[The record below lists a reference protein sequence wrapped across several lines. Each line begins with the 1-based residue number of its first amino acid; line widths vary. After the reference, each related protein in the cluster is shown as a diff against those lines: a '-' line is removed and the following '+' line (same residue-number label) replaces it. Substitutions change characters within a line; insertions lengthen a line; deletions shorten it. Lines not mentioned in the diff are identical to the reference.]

1 MFEEKIIELRTQIT
15 EKEGAVEGLATEIR
29 GLLNEEKIADAKAKK
44 EEREAAKTELVE
56 LRENLALYEEQ
67 KEGKAVKKEKRKTET
82 PQDTEYRESLNTFIR
97 SKGEKR
103 EGVEFKDGEAVVPAD
118 LLARAATDGV
128 VKTDVSPTIPESIS
142 YNPQL
147 EIKTVTDLKQFTN
160 IFQANTASGKYPIL
174 KKATARLNTVAE
186 LEANPLLAKPEFD
199 EVDWAVQTYRGA
211 IPISNESIQDSAVDL
226 VGIIGRHANEQKLNT
241 TNFAIASVLKTFT
254 AKAVSGLD
262 DLKKIINVDLDPAYN
277 KAIVATQ
284 SFYNVL
290 DTLKDGNGRYL
301 LQDSIV
307 SPSGKVLLGMPV
319 FVIEDTHFGVA
330 GNMTA
335 FIGDLSRAILFANRV
350 DVTVRW
356 VDHNVYGQYLQ
367 VATRFDTK
375 KADKNAGYFVT
386 YTAPEGGSGE

>member
-1 MFEEKIIELRTQIT
+1 MFEEKMNEIRSQIADKETQIDSF
-15 EKEGAVEGLATEIR
+15 ATEIR
-29 GLLNEEKIADAKAKK
+29 GLLEAEKLEDAKAKK
-44 EEREAAKTELVE
+44 EEREALKAELVE
-56 LRENLALYEEQ
+56 LRENLSLYEEQ
-67 KEGKAVKKEKRKTET
+67 KEGKEVKEAKRSKETPKEK
-82 PQDTEYRESLNTFIR
+82 EYRDALNEYVR

-103 EGVEFKDGEAVVPAD
+103 EGVTFKDGEAVVPAN
-118 LLARAATDGV
+118 LLENRAATGV
-128 VKTDVSPTIPESIS
+128 VSADVDVTIPEAIV
-142 YNPQL
+142 YNPEM

-160 IFQANTASGKYPIL
+160 IFQATTASGKYPIL
-174 KKATARLNTVAE
+174 KKATARLSTVAE
-186 LEANPLLAKPEFD
+186 LEANPELAKPEFN
-199 EVDWAVQTYRGA
+199 EVNWSVQTYRGA

-226 VGIIGRHANEQKLNT
+226 VGIISRHANEQKLNT
-241 TNFAIASVLKTFT
+241 TNYAIATVLKTFT
-254 AKAVSGLD
+254 AAAMTTLD
-262 DLKKIINVDLDPAYN
+262 DLKKIINVSLDPAYN

-319 FVIEDTHFGVA
+319 FVIEDTLFGDA
-330 GNMTA
+330 GNTTA
-335 FIGDLSRAILFANRV
+335 FIGDLNRAILFANRV

-375 KADKNAGYFVT
+375 KADANAGYFVT
-386 YTAPEGGSGE
+386 YTAPAGE